1 MPRDRRQRQREPL
14 SDRRSAFRFPVSGER
29 SQGQLRWGDHEIDVE
44 VVDESAGGF
53 AVEFDGPTECR
64 VGDQLMLGVAD
75 EWVPVRVM
83 FLDMQDVG
91 VERFTTCNL
100 VSHTRLG
107 LKRISEDARWPTANR
122 TSQGFWARFRRPRIN
137 VRKQKLWIAAA
148 VFCAGLIVVGGVFMH
163 ATRRSQTFDPIAR
176 EGSDARVANIRN
188 PLAFGPKGAFSLKR
202 KADAQMRAMNEH
214 LPNLPVSGGAGRAVA
229 SSRTIESAA
238 AKSLAPRKAVHAPLA
253 PTISSSAAKIGRSK
267 ALAKVSKQASNL
279 VEHALELSEATIRI
293 AQPEA
298 LLSPEMV
305 ARLHLSP
312 AQQLQLQ
319 RLATEVRTS
328 DRTTKSS
335 SEFDAAQLTLG
346 RRSLNIL
353 TGEQRKLLEAWQ
365 ATRPAEGSGGI
376 DKPVE

>member
-1 MPRDRRQRQREPL
+1 MPRDRRKLQREPL
-14 SDRRSAFRFPVSGER
+14 SDRRAAFRFPVSGER
-29 SQGQLRWGDHEIDVE
+29 SEGRLQWGDHEIDVE

-64 VGDQLMLGVAD
+64 VGDQLMLGIGD

-91 VERFTTCNL
+91 VERFTSCNL

-107 LKRISEDARWPTANR
+107 LKRIADDTSWPTYRAGR
-122 TSQGFWARFRRPRIN
+122 QGFWARFRRPRIN

-148 VFCAGLIVVGGVFMH
+148 VFVAGLIVVGGVFMH

-176 EGSDARVANIRN
+176 EGSDARVANFRN
-188 PLAFGPKGAFSLKR
+188 PLVLGPKGALSLKR
-202 KADAQMRAMNEH
+202 KADAQMRAVNEH
-214 LPNLPVSGGAGRAVA
+214 LPNLPISGGSGSGRAVA
-229 SSRTIESAA
+229 SSRAIESAA
-238 AKSLAPRKAVHAPLA
+238 AKSLAPRKAVHTPLA
-253 PTISSSAAKIGRSK
+253 PTVSKSAAKLARSK
-267 ALAKVSKQASNL
+267 ALAKVGKQASNL

-305 ARLHLSP
+305 ARLQLSP
-312 AQQLQLQ
+312 AQQLQLK
-319 RLATEVRTS
+319 RLATEVRTA
-328 DRTTKSS
+328 DRTIGSP

-365 ATRPAEGSGGI
+365 ATQPTA
-376 DKPVE
+376 DKAVE

>member
-64 VGDQLMLGVAD
+64 VGDQLLLGIGD
-75 EWVPVRVM
+75 DWVPVRVM

-100 VSHTRLG
+100 MSHTRLG
-107 LKRISEDARWPTANR
+107 LKRISEDATWSKPNR
-122 TSQGFWARFRRPRIN
+122 ARQGFWARFRRPRIH

-148 VFCAGLIVVGGVFMH
+148 VFVTGLIVVGGVFMH
-163 ATRRSQTFDPIAR
+163 ATRQSQTFDPIAR
-176 EGSDARVANIRN
+176 EGTDARVANVRN
-188 PLAFGPKGAFSLKR
+188 PLVLGPKGTLSLKR
-202 KADAQMRAMNEH
+202 KADAQVRAINEH
-214 LPNLPVSGGAGRAVA
+214 LPNLPLSGGSGSGRAVA
-229 SSRTIESAA
+229 SSRAIESAA

-253 PTISSSAAKIGRSK
+253 PAISGSAAKIGRSK
-267 ALAKVSKQASNL
+267 ALAKVSKQASSL

-298 LLSPEMV
+298 LLTPEMV
-305 ARLHLSP
+305 ARLRLSP
-312 AQQLQLQ
+312 AQQLQLK
-319 RLATEVRTS
+319 RLAIEVRTS
-328 DRTTKSS
+328 DRTTGSP

-365 ATRPAEGSGGI
+365 VTRPAEE
-376 DKPVE
+376 KPAE